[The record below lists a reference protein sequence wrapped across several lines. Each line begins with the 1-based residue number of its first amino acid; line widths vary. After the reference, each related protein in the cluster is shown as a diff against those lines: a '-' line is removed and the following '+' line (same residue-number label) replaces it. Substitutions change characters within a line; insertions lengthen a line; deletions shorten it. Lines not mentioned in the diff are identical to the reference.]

1 MIKQLDTQV
10 KLEIRHK
17 STDYTDSKVSSIVQ
31 FNPSITVTVMREL
44 ITPKQL
50 GRGGEGR
57 GGRGQHPS
65 RAAGTSSTGSDLVNY
80 PPPQTDRERER
91 EREKTSAANPLS
103 SVYTPQSAPFLG
115 NKFSEVV

>member
-1 MIKQLDTQV
+1 
-10 KLEIRHK
+10 
-17 STDYTDSKVSSIVQ
+17 
-31 FNPSITVTVMREL
+31 MREL

-91 EREKTSAANPLS
+91 EREREWERERERAKTSAANPLS